1 MPTLYAHEVFVIA
14 TAAVTPTV
22 IAGLD
27 QAFPRDDGQ
36 ARNPADI
43 GSVACSM
50 SASGSAPVTHYGA
63 AFAIKESV
71 RAQLEGMG
79 LNALPGVTYWRC
91 SNPEGLL
98 VATNHPASVA
108 SIGQAW
114 GWSQCKA
121 ALGIK
126 QLGEA

>member
-1 MPTLYAHEVFVIA
+1 MPTQFAHQVYVIC

-36 ARNPADI
+36 PRNPVDI
-43 GSVACSM
+43 GKVGCGM
-50 SASGSAPVTHYGA
+50 SASGSSPTTHYGA
-63 AFAIKESV
+63 AFSIKEAT

-91 SNPEGLL
+91 SNPEGILT
-98 VATNHPASVA
+98 ATNHAGSLASV
-108 SIGQAW
+108 GQPW
-114 GWSQCKA
+114 GWANCKA

-126 QLGEA
+126 QIGDA